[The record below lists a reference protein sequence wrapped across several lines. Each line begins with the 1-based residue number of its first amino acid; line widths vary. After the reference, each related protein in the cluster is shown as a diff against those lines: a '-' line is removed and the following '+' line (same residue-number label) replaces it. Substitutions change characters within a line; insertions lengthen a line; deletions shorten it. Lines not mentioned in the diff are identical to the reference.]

1 MSRVLNV
8 ISPHLDDAA
17 LSCSLFMA
25 ANPGSYLTTVFA
37 DGPLSVRPL
46 TPWDRGA
53 RYFTDGADVMGTRRA
68 EDARA
73 AALVQATARHM
84 PYWDRQ
90 YRNDRYG
97 YTGLPDADLP
107 EAIAEDLLRQDPAAD
122 AWLIPLGLGHP
133 DHRLAADA
141 ALIAAERWLPFQ
153 PVYLYEELPYAVE
166 DPAEVARRKQRL
178 AERGLTLAEDHTL
191 QQLDDRDLKKAVFR
205 CHASQ
210 RRQLRWRARTATR
223 TPERVWKLVPLSAPA
238 CA

>member
-1 MSRVLNV
+1 MSRVLHV

-17 LSCSLFMA
+17 LSCSLLMA
-25 ANPGSYLTTVFA
+25 AHPGSYLTTVFA
-37 DGPLSVRPL
+37 DGPASVRPL
-46 TPWDRGA
+46 TPWDRAG

-73 AALVQATARHM
+73 AVLIQATARHLS
-84 PYWDRQ
+84 YWDRQ

-97 YTGLPDADLP
+97 YTGLPDRDLP
-107 EAIAEDLLRQDPAAD
+107 EVIAEDLLRQDPAAD

-153 PVYLYEELPYAVE
+153 RVYLYEELPYAVE
-166 DPAEVARRKQRL
+166 DPAEVAGRKQRL
-178 AERGLTLAEDHTL
+178 AERGLALVADHTL
-191 QQLDDRDLKKAVFR
+191 ERLDDRALKQAVFR

-223 TPERVWKLVPLSAPA
+223 TPERVWQLVRAG
-238 CA
+238 

>member
-17 LSCSLFMA
+17 LSCSLLMA

-37 DGPLSVRPL
+37 GGPVSVRPL
-46 TPWDRGA
+46 TPWDRAA

-68 EDARA
+68 EDIRA
-73 AALVQATARHM
+73 AALIEAAARHLS
-84 PYWDRQ
+84 YWDRQ

-97 YTGLPDADLP
+97 YTGLPDRDLP
-107 EAIAEDLLRQDPAAD
+107 EAIAEDLLRQDQDLPAD
-122 AWLIPLGLGHP
+122 GWVIPLGLGHP

-141 ALIAAERWLPFQ
+141 ALIAAERWLAFQ
-153 PVYLYEELPYAVE
+153 RVYLYEELPYAVE
-166 DPAEVARRKQRL
+166 DPAEAEGRRRRL
-178 AERGLTLAEDHTL
+178 AERGLALEEDHTVERL
-191 QQLDDRDLKKAVFR
+191 EDRALKKAVFR

-223 TPERVWKLVPLSAPA
+223 TPERIWKLVRSR
-238 CA
+238 

>member
-1 MSRVLNV
+1 VSRVLNV

-37 DGPLSVRPL
+37 DGPVSVRPL

-53 RYFTDGADVMGTRRA
+53 RHFAEGADVMGARRA
-68 EDARA
+68 EDAKA
-73 AALVQATARHM
+73 AALIQATAQHM
-84 PYWDRQ
+84 SYWDRQ

-97 YTGLPDADLP
+97 YTGLPDRDLP
-107 EAIAEDLLRQDPAAD
+107 EAIAEDLLRQDPASD

-153 PVYLYEELPYAVE
+153 LVYLYEELPYAVE
-166 DPAEVARRKQRL
+166 DPAEVAGRKQRL
-178 AERGLTLAEDHTL
+178 AARGLALEADHTL
-191 QQLDDRDLKKAVFR
+191 ERLDDRALKQAVFR

-210 RRQLRWRARTATR
+210 RRQLRRRARTAMR
-223 TPERVWKLVPLSAPA
+223 TPERVWRLTRASA